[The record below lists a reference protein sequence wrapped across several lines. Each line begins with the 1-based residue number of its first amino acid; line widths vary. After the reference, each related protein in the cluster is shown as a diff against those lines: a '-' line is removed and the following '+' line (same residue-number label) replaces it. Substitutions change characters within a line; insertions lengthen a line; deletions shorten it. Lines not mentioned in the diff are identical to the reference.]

1 MGFIHGLHRRNLK
14 GDLLG
19 GLTAAVVALPLAL
32 AFGNAALGPGGAI
45 YGLYG
50 AIVTGFLAA
59 LLGGTPAQVSGP
71 TGPMSVTV
79 AGVVSSLA
87 AVGVNQDLNA
97 GEILPM
103 VMAAVVIGGVCE
115 VLLGVLRL
123 GRFITLVPYSV
134 VSGFMSGIGFIILVL
149 QLGPFVGI
157 TTRGSVVDSLQTL
170 ANSPGLN
177 PAALAVGVMTLAVV
191 FLSPLRLRQW
201 IPSPLLALVIVTPLS
216 LLLFNDNRLN
226 ALGLEPLARIGSIP
240 EGGLQLVMPNFSQ
253 HLPELVKA
261 GLVLAL
267 LGAIDSLLT
276 SLVADNI
283 TQTSHDSNRELI
295 GQGMANTAA
304 GFLSGLPGA
313 GATMRTV
320 INIKSGGSTPLS
332 GMSHSLVL
340 LIVLLGAGPLAAQI
354 PTALL
359 AGILIKVGLDIIDW
373 GFLLRAHRLSGK
385 TAVLMYSVLLMTV
398 FWDLIWGVL
407 VGMFIANLLT
417 VDSITQTQLEG
428 MDADNSPDVEAGRH
442 HDLNAEEKALV
453 HRCGN
458 ALMLFR
464 LRGPL
469 SFGAAKGISAR
480 MGLIQNYKILILD
493 ITEVPRIGISAS
505 LAIERMVQE
514 AQTSGRTIL
523 IAGANS
529 KLQKRLRQFGVHGEL
544 VASRQEALQI
554 AANDVSA

>member
-45 YGLYG
+45 YVLYG

-157 TTRGSVVDSLQTL
+157 TTRGGVVDTLQTL

-226 ALGLEPLARIGSIP
+226 ALGLEPLARIGSNP

-428 MDADNSPDVEAGRH
+428 MDADNSPDVAAGRH

-554 AANDVSA
+554 AAKDVSA

>member
-1 MGFIHGLHRRNLK
+1 
-14 GDLLG
+14 
-19 GLTAAVVALPLAL
+19 
-32 AFGNAALGPGGAI
+32 
-45 YGLYG
+45 
-50 AIVTGFLAA
+50 
-59 LLGGTPAQVSGP
+59 
-71 TGPMSVTV
+71 
-79 AGVVSSLA
+79 
-87 AVGVNQDLNA
+87 
-97 GEILPM
+97 
-103 VMAAVVIGGVCE
+103 
-115 VLLGVLRL
+115 
-123 GRFITLVPYSV
+123 
-134 VSGFMSGIGFIILVL
+134 
-149 QLGPFVGI
+149 
-157 TTRGSVVDSLQTL
+157 
-170 ANSPGLN
+170 
-177 PAALAVGVMTLAVV
+177 
-191 FLSPLRLRQW
+191 
-201 IPSPLLALVIVTPLS
+201 
-216 LLLFNDNRLN
+216 
-226 ALGLEPLARIGSIP
+226 
-240 EGGLQLVMPNFSQ
+240 
-253 HLPELVKA
+253 VKA

-295 GQGMANTAA
+295 GQGMANAAA

-320 INIKSGGSTPLS
+320 INIKSGGATPLS

-428 MDADNSPDVEAGRH
+428 MDADNPPDAAEGRL
-442 HDLNAEEKALV
+442 HDLNPEEKSLV
-453 HRCGN
+453 HQCGD

-480 MGLIQNYKILILD
+480 MGLIQTYKVLILD

-523 IAGANS
+523 IAGANA

-544 VASRQEALQI
+544 VASRSEALQI
-554 AANDVSA
+554 AAQDISA